1 MVLLIKH
8 CEAQDLPGSGLA
20 SSTAALPHD
29 VLSLP
34 QGPQPSPG
42 TAAAPAV
49 AAPSM
54 KEVEQAVQEASEQVE
69 GGGAEEVLKGLLE
82 RVVEAALG
90 EAEGEQQGGAGAGAG
105 AGAAAAAVGGAGE
118 GEAEAAADGGVGG
131 TVEQAS
137 EGEGAGLD
145 GGLGAAEGGLDG
157 EEQQEAET
165 GESDAETAGAETD
178 AVGADGGTGSESEE
192 ATEAGVEDETAV
204 ATPPA
209 ASEDTPPVVLVVEPT
224 DILEKMEKQVE
235 EMIIKAGGEEVLK
248 PSIEGAG
255 GDSTKEGTERG
266 GAGEEQLDATE
277 EQTGGETEGGT
288 GELGGGEAAQQPG
301 GDVEAKEESSHVHG
315 AVGVQLPPGGDGGE
329 DSERVG
335 EQEQEGATENEAD
348 EEEVEAG
355 GLDGNRGLAGAVGEA
370 EDGEGGAGTW
380 GNGAVGPGEDEGVAL
395 NREEV
400 VTLDGDAA
408 TEPITESSQTGQ
420 TKEQDVLALSPGAS
434 EHGAGDQ
441 APPVQEQDSLPRPT
455 LVWGETGSEHVDR
468 EDPLLQGTNH
478 TNEIPTTDHLFT
490 HGPAVATEA
499 YQDLMEQALATPPET
514 EEAEPGEANELVT
527 DAAGP
532 SEGGLLGVEAWKI
545 GGIAAAVIVGL
556 ETLLIV
562 VYILKCRT
570 GAKSAPVPGACEK
583 GHVEPETPTGGDC
596 IDDYLPAS
604 NGDTQLIAE
613 LEPSGGKLHQEPQQL
628 ALSDLPPSPTELLP
642 SAGLAEGSSYDLRT
656 SDL

>member
-20 SSTAALPHD
+20 SSTAALPHN
-29 VLSLP
+29 VLSQP

-90 EAEGEQQGGAGAGAG
+90 EAGGAEGEQQ
-105 AGAAAAAVGGAGE
+105 GAAAAAVAAGGAGE

-137 EGEGAGLD
+137 EGEGTGLD
-145 GGLGAAEGGLDG
+145 GGLGAATGGLDG

-192 ATEAGVEDETAV
+192 ATEAGVEELDETAV
-204 ATPPA
+204 ATPTA

-266 GAGEEQLDATE
+266 GASEEQLGATE
-277 EQTGGETEGGT
+277 EQTGGETEGGA

-348 EEEVEAG
+348 EQEVEAG
-355 GLDGNRGLAGAVGEA
+355 GLEVNGGLAGAVGE
-370 EDGEGGAGTW
+370 EENGEGGAGAW

-395 NREEV
+395 NR
-400 VTLDGDAA
+400 
-408 TEPITESSQTGQ
+408 SSQTGQ

-455 LVWGETGSEHVDR
+455 LVWGETGSENVDR

-613 LEPSGGKLHQEPQQL
+613 LEPSGGKLHQVPQEL
-628 ALSDLPPSPTELLP
+628 ALSDLPPSPAELLP
-642 SAGLAEGSSYDLRT
+642 SAGLADGSSYDLRT

>member
-1 MVLLIKH
+1 
-8 CEAQDLPGSGLA
+8 
-20 SSTAALPHD
+20 
-29 VLSLP
+29 
-34 QGPQPSPG
+34 
-42 TAAAPAV
+42 
-49 AAPSM
+49 
-54 KEVEQAVQEASEQVE
+54 
-69 GGGAEEVLKGLLE
+69 
-82 RVVEAALG
+82 
-90 EAEGEQQGGAGAGAG
+90 
-105 AGAAAAAVGGAGE
+105 
-118 GEAEAAADGGVGG
+118 
-131 TVEQAS
+131 
-137 EGEGAGLD
+137 
-145 GGLGAAEGGLDG
+145 
-157 EEQQEAET
+157 
-165 GESDAETAGAETD
+165 
-178 AVGADGGTGSESEE
+178 
-192 ATEAGVEDETAV
+192 
-204 ATPPA
+204 
-209 ASEDTPPVVLVVEPT
+209 
-224 DILEKMEKQVE
+224 MEKQVE

-248 PSIEGAG
+248 PSLEGAG
-255 GDSTKEGTERG
+255 GESTKEGTERG
-266 GAGEEQLDATE
+266 GASEEQLGATE
-277 EQTGGETEGGT
+277 EPTGGETEGGA

-348 EEEVEAG
+348 EQEVDAG
-355 GLDGNRGLAGAVGEA
+355 GLEVDGGWAGAVGDA
-370 EDGEGGAGTW
+370 ENGEGGAGAW

-408 TEPITESSQTGQ
+408 TEATTESSQTGQ
-420 TKEQDVLALSPGAS
+420 TKEHDVLALSPGAS
-434 EHGAGDQ
+434 EHRAGDQ

-468 EDPLLQGTNH
+468 EDPLLQGTNF

-499 YQDLMEQALATPPET
+499 YQDLTEQALATPPET

-604 NGDTQLIAE
+604 NGDTQLRIAE
-613 LEPSGGKLHQEPQQL
+613 LEPSGGKLHQVPQEL
-628 ALSDLPPSPTELLP
+628 ALSDLPPSPAELLP
-642 SAGLAEGSSYDLRT
+642 PSAGSAKGSSYDLRT